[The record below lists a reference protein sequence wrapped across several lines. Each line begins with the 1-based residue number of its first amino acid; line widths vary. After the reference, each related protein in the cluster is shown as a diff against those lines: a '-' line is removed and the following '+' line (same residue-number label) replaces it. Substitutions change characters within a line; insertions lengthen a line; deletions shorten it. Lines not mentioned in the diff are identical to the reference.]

1 MAFLLNDP
9 SHVHDLINDIYQRCQ
24 KTSDNP
30 EYINKNANHTT
41 TILRQ
46 FLYQFT
52 LFIKSIDRRKKIV
65 SLFVTALSK
74 VPDKK

>member
-9 SHVHDLINDIYQRCQ
+9 SHVHDLINDIYKPCQ
-24 KTSDNP
+24 KTNDNP

-52 LFIKSIDRRKKIV
+52 LFIKSIDRWKKIF